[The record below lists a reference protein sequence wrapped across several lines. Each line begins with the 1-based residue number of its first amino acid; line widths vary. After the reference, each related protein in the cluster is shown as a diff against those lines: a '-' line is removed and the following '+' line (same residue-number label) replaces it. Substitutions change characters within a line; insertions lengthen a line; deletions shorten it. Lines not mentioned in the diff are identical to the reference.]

1 MTRTAL
7 FFFVVL
13 SAGLLA
19 AAYFLGGFPI
29 PALAALLPGA
39 FWTVGLARRWK
50 WIAIPGL
57 FGVYAL
63 AVAGLLL
70 GLSPALPSAASFAA
84 LLAWDLSDFTFRLRL
99 AAPED
104 DTSGLER
111 RHLFRLLVV
120 AGIGAA
126 VLVAAQTLR
135 LEFSFEWLAVLLLF
149 AVWGVGRIIGGLLK
163 RKK

>member
-1 MTRTAL
+1 MTRTAR

-29 PALAALLPGA
+29 PALAALLFGA
-39 FWTVGLARRWK
+39 FWTVGLARRWT
-50 WIAIPGL
+50 WIPALGL
-57 FGVYAL
+57 FGVYGL
-63 AVAGLLL
+63 TVAGMLL
-70 GLSPALPSAASFAA
+70 GLAPLLPSAAAFAA
-84 LLAWDLSDFTFRLRL
+84 LLAWDLSDFYFRLRL
-99 AAPED
+99 AAPDD
-104 DTSGLER
+104 DTSGLEC
-111 RHLFRLLVV
+111 RHLVRALVV
-120 AGIGAA
+120 AVIGAA

-163 RKK
+163 REK